1 MRFSDRYSVP
11 DELAALY
18 DFVNSLDLRCY
29 REQGVQHAPSD
40 ALASRAE
47 AQTWMRAHDLLAP
60 RHVLSKDEHRR
71 ALALRQALRAF
82 LEAAPPERGQISDIG
97 KALEAAAAA
106 FPLLLTTAQNG
117 LALRPKGAN
126 QLGRVLAELNRLS
139 ETARLDR
146 LKMCESPECHWV
158 FFDRSKPANRRWCS
172 SDRCG
177 NRQKV
182 RTYRERHRSDDGG
195 ARRPKTALGER
206 SRR

>member
-1 MRFSDRYSVP
+1 MKFSDKYSVP
-11 DELAALY
+11 SELAALY

-40 ALASRAE
+40 TLASRAE
-47 AQTWMRAHDLLAP
+47 AQAWMRAHSLLLP
-60 RHVLSKDEHRR
+60 RHLLSKEEHRR

-82 LEAAPPERGQISDIG
+82 LEAAPAERSQSSDIG

-117 LALRPKGAN
+117 LALSPKGAN

-146 LKMCESPECHWV
+146 LKMCESPECRWV

-195 ARRPKTALGER
+195 AQV
-206 SRR
+206 

>member
-1 MRFSDRYSVP
+1 MRLSDTYSVP
-11 DELAALY
+11 GEVAALY

-29 REQGVQHAPSD
+29 REQGVQHTPSD

-47 AQTWMRAHDLLAP
+47 AEAWMRAHGLLMP
-60 RHVLSKDEHRR
+60 GHLLSQEEHCR

-82 LEAAPPERGQISDIG
+82 LEAAPAERSQNSDAG
-97 KALEAAAAA
+97 KGLEAAAAA

-117 LALRPKGAN
+117 LALSPKGAN
-126 QLGRVLAELNRLS
+126 QLGRVLAELNRLA
-139 ETARLDR
+139 ETAQLGR
-146 LKMCESPECHWV
+146 LKMCDSPECRWV

-182 RTYRERHRSDDGG
+182 RTYRERHRGGGG
-195 ARRPKTALGER
+195 AQA
-206 SRR
+206 

>member
-1 MRFSDRYSVP
+1 
-11 DELAALY
+11 
-18 DFVNSLDLRCY
+18 
-29 REQGVQHAPSD
+29 
-40 ALASRAE
+40 
-47 AQTWMRAHDLLAP
+47 MRAHDLLLA
-60 RHVLSKDEHRR
+60 RHLLSKEEHRR

-82 LEAAPPERGQISDIG
+82 LEAAPAERSQSSDVG

-117 LALRPKGAN
+117 LALSPKGAN

-146 LKMCESPECHWV
+146 LKMCESPECRWV
-158 FFDRSKPANRRWCS
+158 FFDRSKPANRRWRS

-182 RTYRERHRSDDGG
+182 RTYRERHDGG
-195 ARRPKTALGER
+195 ARRS
-206 SRR
+206 SRPIRT